1 MQPWANTDRVVCADS
16 YFASVQAALRL
27 KAMGLR
33 FIGTVKTAT
42 KGFPMH
48 FLQRVLLPNGKGD
61 CRALLSTDQESGIA
75 LFAYVWADRD

>member
-1 MQPWANTDRVVCADS
+1 MADS

-42 KGFPMH
+42 RGFPMH
-48 FLQRVLLPNGKGD
+48 YLQRVILPGGKGD
-61 CRALLSTDQESGIA
+61 HKALLHTDPESGNA
-75 LFAYVWADRD
+75 LLAYV